1 MKRVNMQN
9 WFFIMFLTHLACVH
23 FSVVALNYTIAKGTI
38 PLGGARN
45 PDQARQNVK
54 AFGWRLSDKEVEE
67 LDDVALVGDK
77 GVFWQH
83 G

>member
-1 MKRVNMQN
+1 MSE
-9 WFFIMFLTHLACVH
+9 LAPLLAVIERIAKEH
-23 FSVVALNYTIAKGTI
+23 DVPMSAVALNYTIAKGTI

-54 AFGWRLSDKEVEE
+54 AFGWRLSEKEVEE
-67 LDDVALVGDK
+67 LDSVALVGDT
-77 GVFWQH
+77 GLFWQH